1 MIGRRKRYEEEEE
14 EEEEQQEEKEEEKN
28 EVLFIYSFSPVDD
41 LVVYLPS
48 SFSSSRLCW
57 FLTFRK
63 LPC

>member
-14 EEEEQQEEKEEEKN
+14 RQRQEEKEQEEKN